1 MLLYRSVR
9 DAAIADVGRAITMAA
24 GGAIAFAPLEY
35 VVTLSSY
42 AGASTFTS
50 KLRLA
55 ALTITL
61 SLVLFLILATVLSL
75 VLVAARAVHAQVAPV
90 EGRGKGWFV
99 PTPLTGGIR
108 SGVPCVWA
116 GVVAALILGFVLQ
129 RGAASAMTTF
139 KEPQLTAAL
148 IAVLGLIVAAIGP
161 LLYRGLVLAATIG
174 AEALAPT
181 LGLANPL
188 GRWRSAGIALAA
200 LVAGALAVS
209 WFAVP
214 QSRSVLPIRTV
225 GSAVAIALGMGIG
238 ALVHARA
245 ELDRVIS
252 TRWILLG
259 IGLLVL
265 QAVGWFVLPSTTWFV
280 PARVFLVASTV
291 IFAMILGSQ
300 LRPHAR
306 TRLRGV
312 TLAAGSALLS
322 TLTFLW
328 WGADLETKYV
338 AITAS
343 PMLERLIGV
352 VRLGNDLDRDGFGTV
367 LGEADCAPFDKQIHP
382 GAIDVPDDRIDQ
394 NCDGRDFSMAS
405 ITTPTG
411 PTVSVPPQFKKP
423 WNVLL
428 ITIDTV
434 RYDRTTFGGYA
445 KSTKARDTTPNLAEL
460 VKRSTSFTFANAP
473 SAGTMASIPAILT
486 SKFFH
491 SGIAL
496 GDVPPGTPPKILPEN
511 TTLPEIMKRAGYRTG
526 VIGSHEWWNDW
537 GLEQG
542 VDDYDNSIGK
552 TGDPYRVAADK
563 VTDHALAWISRQQ
576 GKKWFMWAHY
586 IDPHGRYVAHPNVVD
601 YGSAETDLYDAEL
614 KWTDQ
619 ELGRLFNELRRLP
632 SSSNTL
638 IVITSDHGDSMAEHN
653 IPLGT
658 HGTALYRE
666 MLHVP
671 MIFYVPDNTA
681 RLIGGAVTN
690 LDIVPTIAELCG
702 IDVSDLSFEGRSLVP
717 ALFAGR
723 EDHDR
728 IVFAE
733 TNAPKKQRAAISEAW
748 KLIFYLNTN
757 VTELFDLRADPWE
770 HENLAPK
777 NPPAMA
783 VMKQALQLWMDRVL
797 YTRDPLFN
805 QAFRQMSDVISSDP
819 PPVPTTNQTLA
830 NGAIEI
836 LGIGPAAG
844 KTYQPGA
851 KTDIHVY
858 FRTVLATPLVYRF
871 QLVAWPEGA
880 PGAAVPAT
888 AIRSG
893 QRTTAEGAF
902 ATDRWKPGDRVRE
915 RFTITI
921 PADWK
926 GERMVVGLTAT
937 EVGGQKAV
945 PTGAAAPS
953 DPALAILG
961 TLPVTVPVTVPAPVP
976 AGSSAPQHP

>member
-1 MLLYRSVR
+1 VLLYRSVR

-24 GGAIAFAPLEY
+24 GGAIAFAPIEY

-42 AGASTFTS
+42 AGASTFAS

-75 VLVAARAVHAQVAPV
+75 VLVAARAVHAQLAPV

-99 PTPLTGGIR
+99 PTPLARGIR
-108 SGVPCVWA
+108 GGVPCVWA
-116 GVVAALILGFVLQ
+116 GVAAAMVLGIVLQ

-148 IAVLGLIVAAIGP
+148 IAVLGLLVVAIGP
-161 LLYRGLVLAATIG
+161 LLYRGLVIAATIG
-174 AEALAPT
+174 AEALVPA
-181 LGLANPL
+181 LGRANPL
-188 GRWRSAGIALAA
+188 GRWRSAGFALAA
-200 LVAGALAVS
+200 LVAGGLAAV

-214 QSRSVLPIRTV
+214 QSRSVLPTRTI
-225 GSAVAIALGMGIG
+225 GSAVVIALGMGIG
-238 ALVHARA
+238 ALVHTR
-245 ELDRVIS
+245 EGEPTIS
-252 TRWILLG
+252 TKWILIG
-259 IGLLVL
+259 VGLLAL
-265 QAVGWFVLPSTTWFV
+265 QAVGWFLLPASTWFL
-280 PARVFLVASTV
+280 PARIFLVASTV
-291 IFAMILGSQ
+291 IFALILGSQ

-306 TRLRGV
+306 TRARGAM
-312 TLAAGSALLS
+312 LAAGSAILA
-322 TLTFLW
+322 TLTLLR

-367 LGEADCAPFDKQIHP
+367 LGEADCAPFDGTINP
-382 GAIDVPDDRIDQ
+382 GAIDVPDDHIDQ

-405 ITTPTG
+405 LTAPTG

-423 WNVLL
+423 WNILL

-434 RYDRTTFGGYA
+434 RYDRTSFGGYA
-445 KSTKARDTTPNLAEL
+445 TSPKARDTTPNLAEL
-460 VKRSTSFTFANAP
+460 VKRSTSFTFTNAP

-511 TTLPEIMKRAGYRTG
+511 TTLPEIMKRAAYTTG

-537 GLEQG
+537 GLDQG

-632 SSSNTL
+632 SSSNT
-638 IVITSDHGDSMAEHN
+638 IIIITSDHGDSMAEHN

-671 MIFYVPDNTA
+671 MIFYVPDNAA

-690 LDIVPTIAELCG
+690 LDIVPTVAELCG

-757 VTELFDLRADPWE
+757 VQELFDLRVDPWE
-770 HENLAPK
+770 HDNLAPK
-777 NPPAMA
+777 NPPALA

-805 QAFRQMSDVISSDP
+805 QAFRQMSDVISNDP
-819 PPVPTTNQTLA
+819 PPVPTANQTLA
-830 NGAIEI
+830 DGAIEI
-836 LGIGPAAG
+836 VGIGPAAG
-844 KTYQPGA
+844 KTYEPGA

-858 FRTVLATPLVYRF
+858 FRTTRATPAVLRF
-871 QLVAWPEGA
+871 QLVAYP
-880 PGAAVPAT
+880 PGTPGDPVPAT
-888 AIRSG
+888 AIRSA

-921 PADWK
+921 PPDWK
-926 GERMVVGLTAT
+926 ADRMVVGLTAT
-937 EVGGQKAV
+937 EAVSLNKAL
-945 PTGAAAPS
+945 PTGPAAAN
-953 DPALAILG
+953 DPAVAILG
-961 TLPVTVPVTVPAPVP
+961 TLPVTLP
-976 AGSSAPQHP
+976 AGSSPPQGP